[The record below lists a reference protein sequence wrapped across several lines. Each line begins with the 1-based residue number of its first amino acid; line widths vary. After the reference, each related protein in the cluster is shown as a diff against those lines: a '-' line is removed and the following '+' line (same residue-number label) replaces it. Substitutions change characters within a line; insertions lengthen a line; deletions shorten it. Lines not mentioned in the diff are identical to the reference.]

1 MTTYKN
7 NIRKRLI
14 VFFLILIS
22 NAYADEYHYVNMLA
36 GNRAIGLGGAYT
48 AISDD
53 PAGCYYNPAGIAF
66 APNNGLSA
74 SVNAFYQSS
83 KVYESAM
90 LQQDG
95 NFVDWEQ
102 ESFSILP
109 NFFGVVKKLGNGT
122 IGFSYVVPDSTQR
135 RQKQDFYNIQSSLR
149 DNDIDTFTINI
160 NDSDRTYLFGPS
172 YAYQITNSLSI
183 GGSLYAYYRDKE
195 LIRNQIL
202 LFEQGQ
208 HYLFNYYETSTDWGF
223 KPILGVMWE
232 PAEKVAIGFALSKI
246 YITSSDNES
255 QQITRDTTL
264 THPDVIGSV
273 SYDYSNT
280 DTIYF
285 GSSSDSIEG
294 DFPLTL
300 SLGLAYFV
308 SPQLL
313 FSGDIVYSEEI
324 GEKGDVLNFS
334 LGTEYYF
341 SEEYAIQFGLY
352 SDYANTPDLVSD
364 RVNQTEN
371 IDIYSA
377 SLSFTVYHSAAGIT
391 IGCLYGFGK
400 GDAQIISNNPAVQD
414 VEINNLA
421 VYLSANYNY

>member
-1 MTTYKN
+1 
-7 NIRKRLI
+7 
-14 VFFLILIS
+14 
-22 NAYADEYHYVNMLA
+22 
-36 GNRAIGLGGAYT
+36 
-48 AISDD
+48 
-53 PAGCYYNPAGIAF
+53 
-66 APNNGLSA
+66 
-74 SVNAFYQSS
+74 
-83 KVYESAM
+83 
-90 LQQDG
+90 
-95 NFVDWEQ
+95 
-102 ESFSILP
+102 
-109 NFFGVVKKLGNGT
+109 
-122 IGFSYVVPDSTQR
+122 
-135 RQKQDFYNIQSSLR
+135 
-149 DNDIDTFTINI
+149 
-160 NDSDRTYLFGPS
+160 
-172 YAYQITNSLSI
+172 
-183 GGSLYAYYRDKE
+183 
-195 LIRNQIL
+195 
-202 LFEQGQ
+202 
-208 HYLFNYYETSTDWGF
+208 
-223 KPILGVMWE
+223 MWE

-246 YITSSDNES
+246 YITSSENEA
-255 QQITRDTTL
+255 QLITRDTTL
-264 THPDVIGSV
+264 TRPDTIGSV
-273 SYDYSNT
+273 SYDYSDT

-285 GSSSDSIEG
+285 GNSSDSIEG

-324 GEKGDVLNFS
+324 GEKGEVLNFS

-391 IGCLYGFGK
+391 IGCLYGFGN
-400 GDAQIISNNPAVQD
+400 GDAQIISNNPAIQD